1 MWIWN
6 HPKWPDYSYDAS
18 NFSERVE
25 YFYRCAERIAGQVE
39 ALSEGSR
46 EHAVVDLMLS
56 EALATS
62 AIEGENLDRDSVRF
76 FPAESDG
83 P

>member
-1 MWIWN
+1 MMLRI
-6 HPKWPDYSYDAS
+6 SQ
-18 NFSERVE
+18 ERVE

-56 EALATS
+56 EALTTS